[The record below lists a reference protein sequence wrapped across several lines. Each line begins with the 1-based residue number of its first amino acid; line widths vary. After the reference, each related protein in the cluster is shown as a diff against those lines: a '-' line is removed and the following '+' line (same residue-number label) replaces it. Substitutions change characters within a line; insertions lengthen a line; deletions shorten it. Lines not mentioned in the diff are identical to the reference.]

1 MTLRPRDKRALYI
14 LGPALVLLLIVLLA
28 NRSSS
33 STNAPVRASA
43 VSVDT
48 IERAEKRLAVLRAT
62 SAMLDGKGVIL
73 KQASAEL
80 AVREKGL
87 IPGDTADQAQAQ
99 LLQVIRRVARQQNP
113 PLDIRQVELGQPHTY
128 GDGYGQVTVSA
139 TIDCRIDELVNFM
152 ASLSEQPEIVA
163 TDEVRIGAAHPKQK
177 VMPVR
182 LTISGIVARRLL
194 PEKALKKGLNEF

>member
-1 MTLRPRDKRALYI
+1 MTLQDRDKRALYI
-14 LGPALVLLLIVLLA
+14 LAGVAVLALIYWLA
-28 NRSSS
+28 TRSPNV
-33 STNAPVRASA
+33 NAPARASA
-43 VSVDT
+43 VAVDS

-62 SAMLDGKGVIL
+62 AATLDGKEVVL
-73 KQASAEL
+73 KQASTEL

-87 IPGDTADQAQAQ
+87 ISGDTAEQAQAQ
-99 LLQVIRRVARQQNP
+99 LLQVIRRVARQQSP

-128 GDGYGQVTVSA
+128 GDAYGQVTVSA

-163 TDEVRIGAAHPKQK
+163 TDEVRVGAAHPKQK

-182 LTISGIVARRLL
+182 LTIS
-194 PEKALKKGLNEF
+194 